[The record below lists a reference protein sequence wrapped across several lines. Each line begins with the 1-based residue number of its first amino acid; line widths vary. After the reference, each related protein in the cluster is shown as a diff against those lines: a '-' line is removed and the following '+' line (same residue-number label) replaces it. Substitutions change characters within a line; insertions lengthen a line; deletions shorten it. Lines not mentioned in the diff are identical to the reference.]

1 MSQTN
6 RALNRILLALA
17 GLALLAAGAS
27 TAGILPDIAAL
38 WAAAGS
44 SLADR
49 AGSLLAAAP
58 LPGPARNWRPVAG
71 VAAPVLTAALGIAWL
86 ASQGG
91 GRTSRVARETDGG
104 LGTTV
109 VATGLVSA
117 AGKHALDGRPP
128 WSSAPRSRPGKP
140 RAKPDFGCN
149 YRHGRELPPGRS
161 RTPPTNWSG
170 GSTHCWAIRC
180 RFWSESPVAPGP
192 GWLDP
197 AGPDDRIDA
206 LHCRFTE

>member
-17 GLALLAAGAS
+17 GLAPLAAGAS

-109 VATGLVSA
+109 VETGLVSA

-128 WSSAPRSRPGKP
+128 GPRHHGLGLGNPGQNQTSAATTGTAGSFPREIADTADQLVRGIEALLGHP
-140 RAKPDFGCN
+140 
-149 YRHGRELPPGRS
+149 LPVLVRITSGTRTRVAGPGRP
-161 RTPPTNWSG
+161 R
-170 GSTHCWAIRC
+170 
-180 RFWSESPVAPGP
+180 
-192 GWLDP
+192 
-197 AGPDDRIDA
+197 
-206 LHCRFTE
+206 

>member
-71 VAAPVLTAALGIAWL
+71 VAAPI
-86 ASQGG
+86 
-91 GRTSRVARETDGG
+91 
-104 LGTTV
+104 
-109 VATGLVSA
+109 
-117 AGKHALDGRPP
+117 
-128 WSSAPRSRPGKP
+128 
-140 RAKPDFGCN
+140 
-149 YRHGRELPPGRS
+149 
-161 RTPPTNWSG
+161 
-170 GSTHCWAIRC
+170 
-180 RFWSESPVAPGP
+180 
-192 GWLDP
+192 
-197 AGPDDRIDA
+197 
-206 LHCRFTE
+206 